1 MLPLLHQVLYH
12 LIYTL
17 QPFLVPFCSVMAW
30 LLVVLVIWSLVSALR
45 QVVDNAKQM
54 HAIPCPNCQ
63 FFTNTHFLK
72 CPVHPSTASSLDAI
86 NCPDYCP
93 ARSGYRSA
101 LEE

>member
-1 MLPLLHQVLYH
+1 MLPFLHQVLYH
-12 LIYTL
+12 LIYRL
-17 QPFLVPFCSVMAW
+17 QPFLVPFCSIMAW
-30 LLVVLVIWSLVSALR
+30 LLVVLVVWSLVSALR

-54 HAIPCPNCQ
+54 HAVPCASCQ

-72 CPVHPSTASSLDAI
+72 CPVHPSTALSLDAI

-93 ARSGYRSA
+93 GGSGYRSA